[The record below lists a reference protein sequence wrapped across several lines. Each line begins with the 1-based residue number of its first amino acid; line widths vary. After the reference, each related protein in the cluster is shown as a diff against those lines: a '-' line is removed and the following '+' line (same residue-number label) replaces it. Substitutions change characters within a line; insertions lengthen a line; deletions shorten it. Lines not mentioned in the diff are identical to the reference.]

1 MKTRTKKEL
10 KAAYNISGPTL
21 SKWLN
26 DIPEIVDHKKKR
38 VFSPLEVNFIFARYG
53 NPFTKDFNF
62 IKGQNKGFPG
72 V

>member
-26 DIPEIVDHKKKR
+26 DIPEITDHKKKR
-38 VFSPLEVNFIFARYG
+38 VFSPLEVNFIFAKYG
-53 NPFTKDFNF
+53 NPFTNDFKF
-62 IKGQNKGFPG
+62 IKSQNKNASGI
-72 V
+72 